1 MWQMSRDVQTIAM
14 DLELVNWKL
23 AHAFAQDSKELIVV
37 SVTNHDYKVIFQRA
51 IIDFRILSKWH
62 SILEC

>member
-1 MWQMSRDVQTIAM
+1 MSRDVQTIAM

-37 SVTNHDYKVIFQRA
+37 SVTNYDYIQGNILTSKNQLQNFVKVAF
-51 IIDFRILSKWH
+51 DT
-62 SILEC
+62 